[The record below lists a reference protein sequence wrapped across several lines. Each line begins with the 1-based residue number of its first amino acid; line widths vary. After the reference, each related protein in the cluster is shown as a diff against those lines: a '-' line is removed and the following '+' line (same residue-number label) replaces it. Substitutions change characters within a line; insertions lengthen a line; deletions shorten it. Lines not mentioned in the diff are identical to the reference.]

1 MSKVWFGGVLEYR
14 DFHKKKFNPG
24 ENQGS
29 SILGWK
35 NKAVRPWRAEIT
47 LALVFS
53 VGEMEGSLPFDIM
66 LQVTLLI
73 FYKI

>member
-35 NKAVRPWRAEIT
+35 NKAIQPWRAEIK
-47 LALVFS
+47 LALVFYV
-53 VGEMEGSLPFDIM
+53 VGRWKGHSH
-66 LQVTLLI
+66 LI
-73 FYKI
+73 SCYR